1 MSQKAY
7 LRSLL
12 FAALLGI
19 PVAFAAVL
27 FQTALHDLI
36 ELVWHDIPDGFDWDE
51 PPVWY
56 VLLVPGLAGLLV
68 AAVLRLPGHGGHTPL
83 EGLGLVA
90 IKPIELVS
98 ILPAALI
105 SLSFGIVLG
114 PEAPLLALGFAIGVV
129 GVRMAGMADDEGRLL
144 VLAGAF
150 AAVAGLFGGPLPA
163 AFLLFEALAMSG
175 RMQAQDIGRAL
186 LPGFVAAGSGALVY
200 TGVADWPGLDAP
212 ELSLPLPDYPSVRLV
227 DLAWCVLVSVVAAVV
242 VVAFRDAAVVLSKR
256 VLTARP
262 VVVLVSTGVAI
273 GALAVVFRALADR
286 PVDLVLFSGQVVA
299 AHDPGRGLGRR
310 ARAARAREG
319 LRLHALAGRGL
330 PGWACLP
337 RDHHRDRARRARAH
351 RASGP
356 RSRAGGCCGDR
367 SLHRGR
373 VADAVLCSGHGG
385 APRRTGGRRRRAH
398 CDSRRRRRLDRRD
411 RSREGLSLYVER
423 VGSGPPVL
431 LVHGSVT
438 GARLTWREQLPLADR
453 WTLLLVD
460 RPGFGESPALA
471 RSDFEA
477 EAPLLADLLDDPA
490 HVVAHS
496 YGGVIAL
503 LAAAMRPAG
512 VRSLT
517 VVEPPAFGVARGQ
530 PAVERFVARAT
541 ELWTDPPEDP
551 AVFLERFFR
560 LVGSRPVLGRLKPEL
575 ERGTRLLM
583 SERYPWEARIPLD
596 DLAAA
601 PFPKLAV
608 SGAHDDAFEAVCDVL
623 ADRIGAEREV
633 LPGRGH
639 GAQRTGAPFNERL
652 ELFLASAESG

>member
-1 MSQKAY
+1 MTPRAY
-7 LRSLL
+7 LRILL

-273 GALAVVFRALADR
+273 GVLAVVFRALADR
-286 PVDLVLFSGQVVA
+286 PVDLVLFSGQSSLPTILAEGSGGVLALLVLAKGFAYTLSLAAGFRGGPVFPAITIGIALGVLAHIVLPDLDLVPAVVA
-299 AHDPGRGLGRR
+299 GI
-310 ARAARAREG
+310 AASTAG
-319 LRLHALAGRGL
+319 VLRM
-330 PGWACLP
+330 PFF
-337 RDHHRDRARRARAH
+337 
-351 RASGP
+351 
-356 RSRAGGCCGDR
+356 
-367 SLHRGR
+367 
-373 VADAVLCSGHGG
+373 AVVM
-385 APRRTGGRRRRAH
+385 A
-398 CDSRRRRRLDRRD
+398 
-411 RSREGLSLYVER
+411 
-423 VGSGPPVL
+423 
-431 LVHGSVT
+431 
-438 GARLTWREQLPLADR
+438 
-453 WTLLLVD
+453 
-460 RPGFGESPALA
+460 
-471 RSDFEA
+471 
-477 EAPLLADLLDDPA
+477 
-490 HVVAHS
+490 
-496 YGGVIAL
+496 AL
-503 LAAAMRPAG
+503 LAGPAADDVAPIAILG
-512 VRSLT
+512 A
-517 VVEPPAFGVARGQ
+517 VVGWIVAT
-530 PAVERFVARAT
+530 A
-541 ELWTDPPEDP
+541 
-551 AVFLERFFR
+551 
-560 LVGSRPVLGRLKPEL
+560 
-575 ERGTRLLM
+575 
-583 SERYPWEARIPLD
+583 
-596 DLAAA
+596 LA
-601 PFPKLAV
+601 K
-608 SGAHDDAFEAVCDVL
+608 D
-623 ADRIGAEREV
+623 
-633 LPGRGH
+633 
-639 GAQRTGAPFNERL
+639 
-652 ELFLASAESG
+652 